1 MAFLWER
8 LEAVEARMLPLLP
21 RGGPKE
27 PVATTAAFADAQQ
40 IHDEGE
46 EQWRDIDA
54 KDEK

>member
-8 LEAVEARMLPLLP
+8 LEVVEARMLPLLP

-27 PVATTAAFADAQQ
+27 PVATTAAFADAQ